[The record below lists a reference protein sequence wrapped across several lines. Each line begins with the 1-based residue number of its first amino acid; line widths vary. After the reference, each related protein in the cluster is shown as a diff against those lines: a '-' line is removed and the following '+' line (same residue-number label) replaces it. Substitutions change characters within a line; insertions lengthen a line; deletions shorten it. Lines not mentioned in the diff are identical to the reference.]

1 MAQQSLVRAQTQRKS
16 EFTVT
21 HVPCFQGSSIGN
33 GQELEL
39 LLAKILAF
47 SAQWSQIKNTETEFE
62 GDTKV
67 AFILK
72 PAERGTQ

>member
-1 MAQQSLVRAQTQRKS
+1 MARQSHVWAHTQRKS

-21 HVPCFQGSSIGN
+21 RDPCFQGSSTDN

-47 SAQWSQIKNTETEFE
+47 SAQ
-62 GDTKV
+62 
-67 AFILK
+67 
-72 PAERGTQ
+72 

>member
-1 MAQQSLVRAQTQRKS
+1 MARQSHVWAQTQRKS

-21 HVPCFQGSSIGN
+21 RAPCFQDSSIGN

-47 SAQWSQIKNTETEFE
+47 SAQCCEIENTETR
-62 GDTKV
+62 V
-67 AFILK
+67 
-72 PAERGTQ
+72 

>member
-1 MAQQSLVRAQTQRKS
+1 MSGLRPRENQNSQWLVHLVFRAAQ
-16 EFTVT
+16 
-21 HVPCFQGSSIGN
+21 IGN
-33 GQELEL
+33 DQELEL

-47 SAQWSQIKNTETEFE
+47 SAQWSEIENTETEFE
-62 GDTKV
+62 EDTKV